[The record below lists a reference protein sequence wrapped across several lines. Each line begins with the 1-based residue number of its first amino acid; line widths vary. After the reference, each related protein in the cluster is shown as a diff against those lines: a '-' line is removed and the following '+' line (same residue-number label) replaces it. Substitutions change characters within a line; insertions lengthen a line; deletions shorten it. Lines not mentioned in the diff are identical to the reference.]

1 MGVKEQSLDVKEQNF
16 ANEYIINNGNAYRA
30 AIAAGYKPETARN
43 AYEWLLETL
52 SNPSA
57 KRHLP
62 FKPYLKAYI
71 DEQLQKIQSNK
82 VASAQE
88 VMEYLTSVVRG
99 ESKSEIVVIEGEGQ
113 GITSARNMQ
122 KAPDE
127 KDRLKAAEL
136 LGKTYGIFTDKLN
149 VGGGVALTIVNDLED
164 DDE

>member
-1 MGVKEQSLDVKEQNF
+1 MDEREKSF
-16 ANEYIINNGNAYRA
+16 ANEYIINNGNAYKA
-30 AIAAGYKPETARN
+30 ATAAGYSKNTARN
-43 AYEWLLETL
+43 AYEWLSETL
-52 SNPSA
+52 SDSVK

-71 DEQLQKIQSNK
+71 DEQLERIRSEK

-88 VMEYLTSVVRG
+88 VMEYLSSVLRG
-99 ESKSEIVVIEGEGQ
+99 ESRSEIVVVEGEGN
-113 GITSARNMQ
+113 GFSSARNMQ

-136 LGKTYGIFTDKLN
+136 LGKTYGIFTDKLD
-149 VGGGVALTIVNDLED
+149 VSGGVSLTIVNDLED